1 MSSIAGCH
9 RDFAKFLRHVSHLPL
24 SPHPSLLSQHPPL
37 WTHFPLITTQPSCP
51 LWLTRRGANYTLS
64 YSSSPIPFSAFL
76 FPFPSCQNPTS
87 FLSPIPLPIPL
98 HCSPFFH
105 SYSLPTFLHPL
116 LPRLN
121 HQRPSSLQRWATHCT
136 CSSTRAMHH
145 SPPPLLWDN
154 SPTVGAPSS
163 LKATLSGVSA
173 LFTPPLSF
181 AEKNPPT
188 LQRLAIESTGPERR
202 CSSDDFFVE

>member
-1 MSSIAGCH
+1 MANQARCELHPILFIQSNPLLCLPFS
-9 RDFAKFLRHVSHLPL
+9 FPVLPKSNFLPL
-24 SPHPSLLSQHPPL
+24 SHSPSH
-37 WTHFPLITTQPSCP
+37 
-51 LWLTRRGANYTLS
+51 
-64 YSSSPIPFSAFL
+64 
-76 FPFPSCQNPTS
+76 
-87 FLSPIPLPIPL
+87 PL